1 MKEKTSSSLNLHFEG
16 LVRLFGYLV
25 CSLIATARHSY
36 IGLPLI
42 DPQCA
47 EIRSVVVL
55 SLRFNLFFFLP
66 SFLPPPPLFFFFLDL
81 RSCFSRRQ
89 SCQRIQIARIKI
101 SPHRCCCPL
110 CPCPCDEMP
119 RQCSQQLQSG
129 LIFTFRVLP

>member
-1 MKEKTSSSLNLHFEG
+1 MKPVTVKEKTSSSLNLHFEG

-36 IGLPLI
+36 LGLPLI

-66 SFLPPPPLFFFFLDL
+66 SFLPPPPFFLFFSFWIPGHVSLGDNHANGYK
-81 RSCFSRRQ
+81 SRELK
-89 SCQRIQIARIKI
+89 SVHIDVVARYV
-101 SPHRCCCPL
+101 
-110 CPCPCDEMP
+110 
-119 RQCSQQLQSG
+119 
-129 LIFTFRVLP
+129 RVLAMKCHVNVHNNYNQV